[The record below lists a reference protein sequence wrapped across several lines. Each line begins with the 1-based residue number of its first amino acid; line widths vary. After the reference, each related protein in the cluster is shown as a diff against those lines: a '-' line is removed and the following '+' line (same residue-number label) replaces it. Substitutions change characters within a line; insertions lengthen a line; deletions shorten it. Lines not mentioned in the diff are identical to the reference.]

1 MGYITLD
8 RDKLLSYR
16 QKNMAEFNS
25 REEYNNYIK
34 EFEHQEKVIWK
45 EIVQQLLSEGYISSS
60 KEKMTDEYIDKA
72 EYLSMTN
79 QKIYEEEEFR
89 QAKMKAEEEKAEK
102 ERQLK
107 SQKDDKSA
115 TIVATLIVC
124 IVLSVILSF
133 ALNSILWGIITAIVV
148 TFLVISGASNT
159 IIETYKDTQRYK
171 YGDKVDNM
179 TIYEIQR
186 ENEKNE
192 IIQNMYKKNN
202 K

>member
-1 MGYITLD
+1 MT
-8 RDKLLSYR
+8 
-16 QKNMAEFNS
+16 EFNS
-25 REEYNNYIK
+25 REDYNNYIK
-34 EFEHQEKVIWK
+34 EFEHQEKVICK

-72 EYLSMTN
+72 EYLSITN
-79 QKIYEEEEFR
+79 QNIYEEEEFR
-89 QAKMKAEEEKAEK
+89 QAKMEAEEEKAKK
-102 ERQLK
+102 ERQLE
-107 SQKDDKSA
+107 SQKYDRIA
-115 TIVATLIVC
+115 TIIVAVIVC
-124 IVLSVILSF
+124 IFLAVILSF
-133 ALNSILWGIITAIVV
+133 ALNSILWGIIAAIVV